1 MLAGLLTV
9 AGSLAAQGSTAPP
22 ALSIVGP
29 GAAASSPTYAPGP
42 P

>member
-9 AGSLAAQGSTAPP
+9 AGSLAAQGSTPP